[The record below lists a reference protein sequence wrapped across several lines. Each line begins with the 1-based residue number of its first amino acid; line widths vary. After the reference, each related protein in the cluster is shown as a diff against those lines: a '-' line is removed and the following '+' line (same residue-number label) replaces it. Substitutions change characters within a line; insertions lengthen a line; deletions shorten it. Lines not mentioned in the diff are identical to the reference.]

1 MLFQRKEYMEK
12 HEFSTEST
20 EYIKNTAIFNRRK
33 RNLTIRERDCT
44 LSLYSLGKRM
54 Y

>member
-12 HEFSTEST
+12 HEFPTKST
-20 EYIKNTAIFNRRK
+20 EYIKNAAIFNRQK
-33 RNLTIRERDCT
+33 RNLTIQNRDCT
-44 LSLYSLGKRM
+44 LSLYSLGKWM